1 MEVYLESIKTAF
13 LIFPLLAFLITL
25 PYLLIEYHKY
35 GSVPLIRSSIVYT
48 FILYLL
54 TAYFLVILPLP
65 SKEQVLA
72 MPTKVPQLI
81 PFAFLGDFIDAFKS
95 ASGILA
101 FFKSPIVYTTLFNIA
116 ITIPFGIY
124 LRYYFKK
131 KWYTTIIYTFLLSL
145 FFELTQLTGLYGL
158 YPKAYRLFDVDDLM
172 VNTLGGFIGYLITPI
187 ITIFLPNR
195 DEIDKISYKKGKVV
209 SIYRRSLAFLIDLF
223 IFATLMFIVLV
234 ITNFHDFIIPLVISI
249 VIYYIILPTI
259 TYYTFGKY
267 LVKIKLDSK
276 NKYKHLSIF
285 LRQIILYFL
294 IVFGPP
300 IVINYNNH
308 INGLVMLFYI
318 LFLIYAYFEIFL
330 KFFGRK
336 KPLIYERLTKTENIS
351 TVYYMDDLK
360 SDDKNE
366 PSQDTKSV
374 VQCNK
379 EEVKDESRD

>member
-13 LIFPLLAFLITL
+13 LIFPFLAFLITL
-25 PYLLIEYHKY
+25 PYLLLQYHKY

-65 SKEQVLA
+65 SKEEVLM

-81 PFAFLGDFIDAFKS
+81 PFTFIGDFIEAFKET
-95 ASGILA
+95 SGVLS
-101 FFKSPIVYTTLFNIA
+101 FLKSPIVYTTLFNIA

-145 FFELTQLTGLYGL
+145 YFEITQLTGLYGL
-158 YPKAYRLFDVDDLM
+158 YPKAYRLFDVDDLII
-172 VNTLGGFIGYLITPI
+172 NTLGGLIGYLITPI
-187 ITIFLPNR
+187 VTIFLPDR
-195 DEIDKISYKKGKVV
+195 DKIDKLSYKRGKVV
-209 SIYRRSLAFLIDLF
+209 SIYRRFLAFLIDIF
-223 IFATLMFIVLV
+223 IFATIMFIMLALLNFNDFVLPL
-234 ITNFHDFIIPLVISI
+234 IIMTAM
-249 VIYYIILPTI
+249 YYVILPTI
-259 TYYTFGKY
+259 TSLTLGKY
-267 LVKIKLDSK
+267 LVKIKLESK
-276 NKYKHLSIF
+276 NKHKHLSIF
-285 LRQIILYFL
+285 IRQVILYFG
-294 IVFGPP
+294 IVFGPL
-300 IVINYNNH
+300 IFIELNQYV
-308 INGLVMLFYI
+308 NGLITLFYI
-318 LFLIYAYFEIFL
+318 LFAIYAYFEIFL

-351 TVYYMDDLK
+351 TVYYIDPEE
-360 SDDKNE
+360 NE

-374 VQCNK
+374 INYNK

>member
-13 LIFPLLAFLITL
+13 LIFPFLAFLITL
-25 PYLLIEYHKY
+25 PYLLLQYHKY

-65 SKEQVLA
+65 SKEEVLM

-81 PFAFLGDFIDAFKS
+81 PFTFMGNFIEVFKETSGVLSFL
-95 ASGILA
+95 
-101 FFKSPIVYTTLFNIA
+101 KSPIVYTTLFNIA

-145 FFELTQLTGLYGL
+145 YFEITQLTGLYGL
-158 YPKAYRLFDVDDLM
+158 YPKAYRLFDVDDLII
-172 VNTLGGFIGYLITPI
+172 NTLGGLIGYLITPI
-187 ITIFLPNR
+187 VTIFLPDR
-195 DEIDKISYKKGKVV
+195 DKIDKLSYKRGKVV
-209 SIYRRSLAFLIDLF
+209 SIYRRFLAFLIDIF
-223 IFATLMFIVLV
+223 IFATIMFIMLALLNFNDFVLPL
-234 ITNFHDFIIPLVISI
+234 IIMTAM
-249 VIYYIILPTI
+249 YYVILPTL
-259 TYYTFGKY
+259 TSLTLGKY
-267 LVKIKLDSK
+267 LVKIKLESK
-276 NKYKHLSIF
+276 TKYKHLSIF
-285 LRQIILYFL
+285 IRQIILYFG
-294 IVFGPP
+294 IVFGPL
-300 IVINYNNH
+300 IFIELNQY
-308 INGLVMLFYI
+308 INGLITLFYI
-318 LFLIYAYFEIFL
+318 LFAIYAYFEIFL

-351 TVYYMDDLK
+351 TVYYIDHEE
-360 SDDKNE
+360 NE

-374 VQCNK
+374 INYNK

>member
-13 LIFPLLAFLITL
+13 LIFPFLAFLITL
-25 PYLLIEYHKY
+25 PYLLLQYHKY

-65 SKEQVLA
+65 SKEEVLM

-81 PFAFLGDFIDAFKS
+81 PFTFIGDFIEAFKET
-95 ASGILA
+95 SGVLS
-101 FFKSPIVYTTLFNIA
+101 FLKSPIVYTTLFNIA

-145 FFELTQLTGLYGL
+145 YFEITQLTGLYGL
-158 YPKAYRLFDVDDLM
+158 YPKAYRLFDVDDLII
-172 VNTLGGFIGYLITPI
+172 NTLGGLIGYLITPI
-187 ITIFLPNR
+187 VTIFLPDR
-195 DEIDKISYKKGKVV
+195 DKIDKLSYKRGKVV
-209 SIYRRSLAFLIDLF
+209 SIYRRFLAFLIDIF
-223 IFATLMFIVLV
+223 IFATIMFIILALLNFNNFVLPL
-234 ITNFHDFIIPLVISI
+234 IIMTAM
-249 VIYYIILPTI
+249 YYVILPTI
-259 TYYTFGKY
+259 TSLTLGKY
-267 LVKIKLDSK
+267 LVKIKLESK
-276 NKYKHLSIF
+276 TKYKHLSIF
-285 LRQIILYFL
+285 IRQIILYFG
-294 IVFGPP
+294 IVFGPL
-300 IVINYNNH
+300 IFIELNQY
-308 INGLVMLFYI
+308 INGLITLFYI
-318 LFLIYAYFEIFL
+318 LFAIYAYFEIFL

-351 TVYYMDDLK
+351 TVYYIDHEE
-360 SDDKNE
+360 NE

-374 VQCNK
+374 INYNK

>member
-25 PYLLIEYHKY
+25 PYLLIQYHKY

-65 SKEQVLA
+65 SKEEVLA
-72 MPTKVPQLI
+72 MPNKVPQLI
-81 PFAFLGDFIDAFKS
+81 PFTFLGDFVEAFKD
-95 ASGILA
+95 ASGVLS
-101 FFKSPIVYTTLFNIA
+101 FLKSPIVYTTLFNIA

-145 FFELTQLTGLYGL
+145 YFEITQLTGLYGL
-158 YPKAYRLFDVDDLM
+158 YPKAYRLFDVDDLII
-172 VNTLGGFIGYLITPI
+172 NTLGGFIGYLITPI
-187 ITIFLPNR
+187 VTIFLPDR
-195 DEIDKISYKKGKVV
+195 DEIDKISYKRGKVV
-209 SIYRRSLAFLIDLF
+209 SIYRRALAFLIDLF
-223 IFATLMFIVLV
+223 FFATLMFIIIV
-234 ITNFHDFIIPLVISI
+234 ITRFNDFMIPLIISI
-249 VIYYIILPTI
+249 ILYYIILPTL
-259 TYYTFGKY
+259 TGNTFGKY
-267 LVKIKLDSK
+267 LVKIKLESK
-276 NKYKHLSIF
+276 NKHKRLSIF
-285 LRQIILYFL
+285 IRQTILYFL
-294 IVFGPP
+294 IVFGPI
-300 IVINYNNH
+300 IVINYNNY

-318 LFLIYAYFEIFL
+318 LFIIYTYFEIFL

-351 TVYYMDDLK
+351 TVYYMEEIKDDA
-360 SDDKNE
+360 KNE

>member
-25 PYLLIEYHKY
+25 PYLLIQYHKY

-65 SKEQVLA
+65 SKEEVIA

-81 PFAFLGDFIDAFKS
+81 PFAFVGDFVEAFKES
-95 ASGILA
+95 NGVLT
-101 FFKSPIVYTTLFNIA
+101 FLKSPIVYTTLFNVA
-116 ITIPFGIY
+116 ITVPFGIY

-145 FFELTQLTGLYGL
+145 FFEITQLTGLYGI
-158 YPKAYRLFDVDDLM
+158 YPKAYRLFDVDDLII
-172 VNTLGGFIGYLITPI
+172 NTLGGLIGYLVTPI
-187 ITIFLPNR
+187 VTIFLPDR
-195 DEIDKISYKKGKVV
+195 DKIDKLSYKRGKVV
-209 SIYRRSLAFLIDLF
+209 SIYRRFLAFLIDIF
-223 IFATLMFIVLV
+223 IFATIMFIMLALLNFNDFVLPLI
-234 ITNFHDFIIPLVISI
+234 ITTA
-249 VIYYIILPTI
+249 IYYVILPTI
-259 TYYTFGKY
+259 TSHTLGKY
-267 LVKIKLDSK
+267 LVKIKLESK
-276 NKYKHLSIF
+276 NKHKHLSIF
-285 LRQIILYFL
+285 IRQVILYFG
-294 IVFGPP
+294 IVFGPL
-300 IVINYNNH
+300 IFIELNQY
-308 INGLVMLFYI
+308 INGLITLFYI
-318 LFLIYAYFEIFL
+318 LFVIYAYFEIFL

-351 TVYYMDDLK
+351 TVYYIEHEE
-360 SDDKNE
+360 NE

-374 VQCNK
+374 INYNK